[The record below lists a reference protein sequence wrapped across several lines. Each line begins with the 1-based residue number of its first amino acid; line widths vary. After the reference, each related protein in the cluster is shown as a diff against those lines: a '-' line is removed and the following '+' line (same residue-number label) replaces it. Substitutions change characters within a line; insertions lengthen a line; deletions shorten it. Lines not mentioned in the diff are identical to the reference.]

1 MRRACKRFCSA
12 AVVLPAVLGCASR
25 NADMLHFLRAGEH
38 HVSAMEYR
46 VGIPDVIRISAPRI
60 LEIDG
65 VAQRIQPDGKITL
78 RLLGPVKV
86 VDMTAKEIAAKLEVL
101 LGKYYVDPK
110 VSVSIGFASKKYYV
124 YGQGGTGA
132 MPYTGRDT
140 LFDAVL
146 PAANDFRAWTSQV
159 KVIRPSDDG
168 TGVRT
173 LTVNVDAMLKHGDLS
188 KNILLEPD
196 DIVYIPPTPIAWV
209 AQRLREIIYPVAP
222 AVRAYQAPADLIYA
236 DDAYDD
242 QLRRSGR
249 PRTR

>member
-1 MRRACKRFCSA
+1 MKQACQCLFTV
-12 AVVLPAVLGCASR
+12 AVILPTFLGCASR
-25 NADMLHFLRAGEH
+25 NTDMLHFLRSGEH
-38 HVSAMEYR
+38 QVSAMEYR

-65 VAQRIQPDGKITL
+65 VVQRIQPDGKITL

-86 VDMTAKEIAAKLEVL
+86 VDMTAKEIAAKMEVL

-124 YGQGGTGA
+124 YGQGGSGA

-146 PAANDFRAWTSQV
+146 PVANDFRAWTSRV
-159 KVIRPSDDG
+159 KVTRPSPDG

-173 LTVNVDAMLKHGDLS
+173 LTVNVNTMLKHGDFS

-196 DIVYIPPTPIAWV
+196 DIVYIPPTPAAWV
-209 AQRLREIIYPVAP
+209 AQRLREVIYPVAP
-222 AVRAYQAPADLIYA
+222 AVQAYQAPADVIYA
-236 DDAYDD
+236 DEAYDD
-242 QLRRSGR
+242 DRRNR
-249 PRTR
+249 